1 LTELNADKRVE
12 LKEQKDRLKAAQ
24 KFLQEA
30 ADLESA
36 QALAKQQ
43 ADYDALKTAYDTFT
57 ATYQALL
64 AQETSGDIVEG
75 TPEFDTLIEM
85 EN

>member
-1 LTELNADKRVE
+1 LNNEKRAE
-12 LKEQKDRLKAAQ
+12 LKGQQDRLKSAQ

-36 QALAKQQ
+36 QALATQQ
-43 ADYDALKTAYDTFT
+43 ANYDALKTAYDTFT

-64 AQETSGDIVEG
+64 AQETTGDIVEG
-75 TPEFDTLIEM
+75 TPEFDTLLEM
-85 EN
+85 EG

>member
-1 LTELNADKRVE
+1 MNTEKRAE
-12 LKEQKDRLKAAQ
+12 LKAQQDRLKAAQ

-36 QALAKQQ
+36 QALAIQQ

-64 AQETSGDIVEG
+64 AQETTGEITEG
-75 TPEFDTLIEM
+75 TPEFDTLLEM
-85 EN
+85 EG